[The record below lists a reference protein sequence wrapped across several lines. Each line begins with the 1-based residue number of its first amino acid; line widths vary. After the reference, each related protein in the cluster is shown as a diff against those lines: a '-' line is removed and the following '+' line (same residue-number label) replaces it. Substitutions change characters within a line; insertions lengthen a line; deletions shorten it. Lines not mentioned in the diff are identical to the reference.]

1 MPITIKLSSGET
13 YTAGEEWWLDNHMLE
28 MVVRSAE
35 CFCVEMVEGLQY
47 GHFVEHA
54 ADEEIKYSQYRH
66 PFLFLQYVLKWI
78 RGNSEFEGLSLHNSP
93 SEIEHITYSQYT
105 TDIPQL
111 LRRVTLADCISVSK
125 AAA

>member
-1 MPITIKLSSGET
+1 MSTTIKLSNGET
-13 YTAGEEWWLDNHMLE
+13 YTTGSEWWLDNHMLE

-35 CFCVEMVEGLQY
+35 SYCMEMVKGLQY

-54 ADEEIKYSQYRH
+54 ADKGVKYSQYKH
-66 PFLFLQYVLKWI
+66 PLLFLQYVLKWI

-93 SEIEHITYSQYT
+93 SEIESITYSQYT
-105 TDIPQL
+105 TDIPKL

-125 AAA
+125 ATA